1 MAAREAK
8 ALCTVSR
15 PVFAVEA
22 PLGERVSNMS
32 SSRLPRGTLLDS
44 LVEALAGQVHSGEL
58 GPGVQLPGEA
68 AIGERWG
75 VSRPVV
81 REALALL
88 RDRGY
93 LYTVNGSG
101 TFVRHPDAS
110 HVAAALERHMTLTE
124 RDVLT
129 VDHLYEARQA
139 IEVTGARLAAT
150 HAVAEDRAELQH
162 HLDDMRRNRDDRAL
176 YAAADVG
183 FHVTLARASKN
194 PLLPTLLTPLV
205 RTIVEGVME
214 SHRTARGVSLGIK
227 GHSLILDGIT
237 AGDEEVAAT
246 AMSKHLKDSRRI
258 FPPDVLLRLSSPSR
272 SARGIGVETERREPA
287 AIHVAMRA

>member
-1 MAAREAK
+1 
-8 ALCTVSR
+8 
-15 PVFAVEA
+15 
-22 PLGERVSNMS
+22 MS
-32 SSRLPRGTLLDS
+32 SGPLARVTLRDS
-44 LVEALAGQVHSGEL
+44 LVGVLAGQIQIGQL
-58 GPGVQLPGEA
+58 LPGAQLPAEA

-110 HVAAALERHMTLTE
+110 HVAAALERHMSLTE

-139 IEVTGARLAAT
+139 IEVTCARLAAT
-150 HAVAEDRAELQH
+150 RADAEDRAELQH
-162 HLDDMRRNRDDRAL
+162 YLDDMRRNRDDRTL

-183 FHVTLARASKN
+183 FHVALARASKN
-194 PLLPTLLTPLV
+194 PLLPTLLIPLV

-214 SHRTARGVSLGIK
+214 SHRAPRGVSLGLK
-227 GHSLILDGIT
+227 GHSLILDGVT
-237 AGDEEVAAT
+237 AGNVEMAAD
-246 AMSKHLKDSRRI
+246 AMTKHLKDSRKI
-258 FPPDVLLRLSSPSR
+258 FPQDVLLRSSSPS
-272 SARGIGVETERREPA
+272 ARGNHP
-287 AIHVAMRA
+287 RAVTTPKQRVLLTFQTSGGQYSPPSS

>member
-1 MAAREAK
+1 ME
-8 ALCTVSR
+8 
-15 PVFAVEA
+15 

-32 SSRLPRGTLLDS
+32 GSRLPRGTLLDS
-44 LVEALAGQVHSGEL
+44 LVEQLAGQVHSGEL
-58 GPGVQLPGEA
+58 APGVQLPGEA
-68 AIGERWG
+68 AIGARWG

-88 RDRGY
+88 RERGY

-129 VDHLYEARQA
+129 VSHLYEARQA

-150 HAVAEDRAELQH
+150 RAVAADRAELERY
-162 HLDDMRRNRDDRAL
+162 LDDMRRNRDDRAL

-205 RTIVEGVME
+205 RIIVEGVME
-214 SHRTARGVSLGIK
+214 SHRTPRGVSLGIN
-227 GHSLILDGIT
+227 GHSLILDGVT
-237 AGDEEVAAT
+237 AGDEELAAQ
-246 AMSKHLKDSRRI
+246 AMRKHLKDSRKI
-258 FPPDVLLRLSSPSR
+258 FPSDVLLRMSSPSR
-272 SARGIGVETERREPA
+272 SARGIGFEAGRQEDPA
-287 AIHVAMRA
+287 NHVAMHV